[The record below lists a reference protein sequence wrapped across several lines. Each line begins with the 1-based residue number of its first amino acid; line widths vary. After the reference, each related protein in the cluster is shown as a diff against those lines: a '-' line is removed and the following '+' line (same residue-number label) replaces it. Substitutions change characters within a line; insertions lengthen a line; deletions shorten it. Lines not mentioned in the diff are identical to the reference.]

1 MKLRPLAIGGI
12 DGYACNLVNMFAEAY
27 QKKIGESAPFLTF
40 SVQTEA
46 AIKEFKDQLAAYR
59 ESLKARNQADE
70 PRIVLFT
77 SAFSPNGLEG
87 LNYLDPISRTLQMIL
102 PGSQAIILIVLFPPM
117 SADDTA
123 KTDSFKF
130 FLRLEG
136 IAGEL
141 PFLNLIFVNQV
152 SSEIFRNCDAETLMH
167 DALFELIYRQILDH
181 ELEQPIQG
189 IGTRAIENRDI
200 SAGMKCCYSTSGVYR
215 LHYLQ
220 NECIQYLESRLQN
233 EIFLEGFLNVES
245 VKKDPDTLERIQ
257 TRADDFVA
265 RLIETAQ
272 SEIPQVNLIS
282 ESESGAPEEFDALK
296 AQVAVIQEQIGS
308 ITERVSATTKSVL
321 AKKEETVGQEIMD
334 FLSTSPGYFAG
345 VKLYSEMLEGK
356 RYAKGKAADAQVPS
370 GRRLFQ
376 NTFCLGPLSQSIE
389 DFCRPYFQ
397 RYQIEL
403 SNDLAEPRDARW
415 VLSALN
421 EASKRILEVPEEWSV
436 QAHFLHQSLESL
448 VSNLA
453 SDEINLDLVKRT
465 IDDLM
470 SKFFKVVKEVYDQ
483 INQNREQHQAAEDEI
498 DALENDMSFLAKSLT
513 KRKEYRLKKQELVD
527 KIGKL
532 DRKCEALLQKVV
544 ELRQFFIKMINSVI
558 FPHIG
563 RAFVNQLVWEAIG
576 NSVKHL
582 NSYLTEIKSFL
593 EDRWRLASS
602 FTESRTA
609 TAATVLNQE
618 RLNTLYQMIL
628 NNKKPANYVQ
638 QVFEY
643 IPQNLPDEEKK
654 KLSYYDCR
662 NLTDHYR
669 GGAQTLL
676 DRLKHFS
683 LQQALPVSK
692 MNLLDIIE
700 LEGKDRAHQYLKH
713 TLDNLEKFLDF
724 SPGLIPLVQQD
735 KRMYKMLVVRSDK
748 QINNRLAS
756 DYQHLFSSETQFIE
770 NDDANLIDF
779 TSLIFGF
786 PAFVIHGLSE
796 CRELFF
802 KKTPNDSADLWPV
815 SADT

>member
-1 MKLRPLAIGGI
+1 
-12 DGYACNLVNMFAEAY
+12 
-27 QKKIGESAPFLTF
+27 
-40 SVQTEA
+40 
-46 AIKEFKDQLAAYR
+46 
-59 ESLKARNQADE
+59 
-70 PRIVLFT
+70 
-77 SAFSPNGLEG
+77 
-87 LNYLDPISRTLQMIL
+87 
-102 PGSQAIILIVLFPPM
+102 
-117 SADDTA
+117 
-123 KTDSFKF
+123 
-130 FLRLEG
+130 
-136 IAGEL
+136 
-141 PFLNLIFVNQV
+141 
-152 SSEIFRNCDAETLMH
+152 MH

-181 ELEQPIQG
+181 ELEQSIQG

-200 SAGMKCCYSTSGVYR
+200 SAGMKCCYSTSGAYR
-215 LHYLQ
+215 LHYFQ

-233 EIFLEGFLNVES
+233 EIFREGFLNLES
-245 VKKDPDTLERIQ
+245 VKKDPDTLARLQ
-257 TRADDFVA
+257 MRADEFVS

-272 SEIPQVNLIS
+272 LEIPQFNLIS

-296 AQVAVIQEQIGS
+296 AQVAVIQERIGS

-321 AKKEETVGQEIMD
+321 AQKEETAEQEILD

-345 VKLYSEMLEGK
+345 AKLYGEIIEGT
-356 RYAKGKAADAQVPS
+356 RYAKGKAADAQAPS

-376 NTFCLGPLSQSIE
+376 NIFCLGPLSQSIK
-389 DFCRPYFQ
+389 DFCKPYFQ
-397 RYQIEL
+397 EYQIEL
-403 SNDLAEPRDARW
+403 SNDLAEPRDAPW
-415 VLSALN
+415 ALNALN

-436 QAHFLHQSLESL
+436 QAHFFHQSLESL

-453 SDEINLDLVKRT
+453 GDEINLDLVKRT

-470 SKFFKVVKEVYDQ
+470 SKFFMAGKEVYDQ
-483 INQNREQHQAAEDEI
+483 INQNREQRQAAEDEI

-513 KRKEYRLKKQELVD
+513 KRKEYRLKKQELLD
-527 KIGKL
+527 TIGKL
-532 DRKCEALLQKVV
+532 DRKCEVLLQKVV
-544 ELRQFFIKMINSVI
+544 ELRQFFIRMINSVI

-563 RAFVNQLVWEAIG
+563 RAFVNQLVWEALG

-593 EDRWRLASS
+593 EDRWRSACS
-602 FTESRTA
+602 FTEFRTA

-618 RLNTLYQMIL
+618 RLNTLYQTIL
-628 NNKKPANYVQ
+628 NSKEPTDYVQ

-654 KLSYYDCR
+654 KLSYYAIR
-662 NLTDHYR
+662 NLSDHYR

-683 LQQALPVSK
+683 RQQALPVSK

-700 LEGKDRAHQYLKH
+700 LEGKDRAHQYLKN
-713 TLDNLEKFLDF
+713 TLENLEKFLDF

-735 KRMYKMLVVRSDK
+735 KRMYKKLVVRSDK

-756 DYQHLFSSETQFIE
+756 DYQHLFSSETLFIE
-770 NDDANLIDF
+770 NDDTHLIDF

-786 PAFVIHGLSE
+786 PAFIIHGLSE

-802 KKTPNDSADLWPV
+802 KQAPNDSADLWPV